1 MKLIKIIIGGVLVL
15 GIGVGIFA
23 IAKMGAPSSSGDS
36 DDESTPNNVPAL
48 VSVQVGTIKSMTLH
62 HYVTGYG
69 SIDAAPATVNE
80 PAAGGPLAA
89 PSAGVVA
96 TVNVVPGQHVEKGDV
111 LAELN
116 SGTASFDSA
125 KAEMERQE
133 KLAAQQ
139 NTSLKNVQDAKV
151 QLESLEV
158 IAPVSG
164 TVTSVNVKP
173 GQAIDSTTIVAEVID
188 LDRLAITAKI
198 PVAQAD
204 GLQAGQEMQILTEPP
219 VNTSL
224 SFVSPVAATDDGTV
238 FVWAALPSGSPGSQ
252 LRPGQFV
259 QFKIDT
265 TAHTN
270 CLVVP
275 AESVVTD
282 DNGNSTVSLVVA
294 NASVQTPVQVGFREG
309 DWVEVSSPDLKEGS
323 QIVTVGAYGLADKT
337 QLKVI
342 TPADETTNSPAAQ

>member
-15 GIGVGIFA
+15 GIGLGIFA
-23 IAKMGAPSSSGDS
+23 IAKMGAPTSSGDS

-48 VSVQVGTIKSMTLH
+48 VSVQVGAIKSMTLH

-69 SIDAAPATVNE
+69 AIDAAPATANE

-96 TVNVVPGQHVEKGDV
+96 TVNVVPGQQVQKGDV

-116 SGTASFDSA
+116 SGSASFDSA
-125 KAEMERQE
+125 KDEMERQE

-139 NTSLKNVQDAKV
+139 DTSLKNVQDAKV

-158 IAPVSG
+158 IAPIPG

-173 GQAIDSTTIVAEVID
+173 GQAVDSTTIVAEVID
-188 LDRLAITAKI
+188 LNRLAVTAKI
-198 PVAQAD
+198 PATQAG
-204 GLQAGQEMQILTEPP
+204 GLQAGQEMQILTDPP
-219 VNTSL
+219 VTTSL
-224 SFVSPVAATDDGTV
+224 SFVSPMVTTDDGTIS
-238 FVWAALPSGSPGSQ
+238 VWAALPAGNQ

-259 QFKIDT
+259 PFKIVT
-265 TAHTN
+265 AAHTN
-270 CLVVP
+270 CLAAP

-282 DNGNSTVSLVVA
+282 DDGNSTVSLVA
-294 NASVQTPVQVGFREG
+294 TNTSAQTPVQVGFREG
-309 DWVEVSSPDLKEGS
+309 DWVEVSSPDIKEGS
-323 QIVTVGAYGLADKT
+323 QVVTVGAYGLPDKT
-337 QLKVI
+337 QLKI
-342 TPADETTNSPAAQ
+342 TAPADETTNSPAAQ